1 LYIDAIV
8 KAMAKGF
15 KAGPYEIMF
24 FLALKD
30 GPAYGYELAT
40 RFKKMTR
47 DHIKFSFG
55 TIYPFLRR
63 MERRGII
70 KSTRDIRSGRVY
82 YALTPK
88 GRIAQKRVFKQIK
101 KSQKEWEEKLLGIL
115 AMHAEVFG
123 RKALHDL
130 LERGNVLTKPST

>member
-1 LYIDAIV
+1 
-8 KAMAKGF
+8 MAKGF
-15 KAGPYEIMF
+15 QTGPYEVMF

-47 DHIKFSFG
+47 GHIRFSFG

-70 KSTRDIRSGRVY
+70 KSTREMKSNRVY

-88 GRIAQKRVFKQIK
+88 GRTTQEKVFRQIE
-101 KSQKEWEEKLLGIL
+101 KSQKGVGG
-115 AMHAEVFG
+115 EVARAF
-123 RKALHDL
+123 
-130 LERGNVLTKPST
+130 

>member
-1 LYIDAIV
+1 
-8 KAMAKGF
+8 MAKGF
-15 KAGPYEIMF
+15 QTGPYEVMF

-47 DHIKFSFG
+47 GHMKVSFG

-70 KSTRDIRSGRVY
+70 KSTREERSGRVY

-88 GRIAQKRVFKQIK
+88 GRTAQERVFKQIK
-101 KSQKEWEEKLLGIL
+101 KSQKEWEQKLLGIL

-123 RKALHDL
+123 RRALHDL
-130 LERGNVLTKPST
+130 LERGKLLAKPS

>member
-1 LYIDAIV
+1 
-8 KAMAKGF
+8 MAKGF
-15 KAGPYEIMF
+15 QTGPYEVMF

-47 DHIKFSFG
+47 GHMKVSFG

-70 KSTRDIRSGRVY
+70 KSTREERSGRVY

-88 GRIAQKRVFKQIK
+88 GRTAQERVFKQIK

-123 RKALHDL
+123 RRALHDL
-130 LERGNVLTKPST
+130 LERGKLLAKPS

>member
-1 LYIDAIV
+1 
-8 KAMAKGF
+8 MSRGF
-15 KAGPYEIMF
+15 QAGPYEVMF

-40 RFKKMTR
+40 RFKRMTR
-47 DHIKFSFG
+47 GHIRFSFG

-70 KSTRDIRSGRVY
+70 KSTRDESSGRVY
-82 YALTPK
+82 YSLTPK
-88 GRIAQKRVFKQIK
+88 GRTAKERVFKQIR
-101 KSQKEWEEKLLGIL
+101 KSQKEWEQKLLGIL

-123 RKALHDL
+123 RRALHDL
-130 LERGNVLTKPST
+130 LERGKLLAKPT

>member
-1 LYIDAIV
+1 
-8 KAMAKGF
+8 MAKGF
-15 KAGPYEIMF
+15 QTGPYEVMF

-30 GPAYGYELAT
+30 GPAYGYELAS
-40 RFKKMTR
+40 RFRRMTR
-47 DHIKFSFG
+47 GHIKFSFG

-70 KSTRDIRSGRVY
+70 KSTREVRSSRVY
-82 YALTPK
+82 YSLTPK

-115 AMHAEVFG
+115 AMNAEVFG
-123 RKALHDL
+123 RRALENL
-130 LERGNVLTKPST
+130 LERAKLLTKPSR

>member
-1 LYIDAIV
+1 
-8 KAMAKGF
+8 MAKGF
-15 KAGPYEIMF
+15 QTGPYEIMF

-47 DHIKFSFG
+47 GHIKFSFG

-70 KSTRDIRSGRVY
+70 KSTRDERSSRVY
-82 YALTPK
+82 YSLTPK
-88 GRIAQKRVFKQIK
+88 GRTAQERVFKQIK
-101 KSQKEWEEKLLGIL
+101 KSQKEWEQKLLGIL
-115 AMHAEVFG
+115 AMYAEVFG
-123 RKALHDL
+123 RRALHDL
-130 LERGNVLTKPST
+130 LERGRLLAKTS

>member
-1 LYIDAIV
+1 
-8 KAMAKGF
+8 MAKGF
-15 KAGPYEIMF
+15 QTGPYEVMF
-24 FLALKD
+24 FLALKN

-47 DHIKFSFG
+47 DHIRFSFG

-88 GRIAQKRVFKQIK
+88 GRTAQVKRLRRIK
-101 KSQKEWEEKLLGIL
+101 ESQKEWEEKLLGIL
-115 AMHAEVFG
+115 AM
-123 RKALHDL
+123 
-130 LERGNVLTKPST
+130 

>member
-1 LYIDAIV
+1 
-8 KAMAKGF
+8 MAKGF
-15 KAGPYEIMF
+15 QTGPYEVMF

-30 GPAYGYELAT
+30 GPAYGYELAR

-47 DHIKFSFG
+47 GHVKVSFG

-70 KSTRDIRSGRVY
+70 KSTRKEGSGRVY
-82 YALTPK
+82 YALTRK
-88 GRIAQKRVFKQIK
+88 GRTAQERVFKQIK
-101 KSQKEWEEKLLGIL
+101 KSQKQWEEKLLGVL

-123 RKALHDL
+123 RRALHDL
-130 LERGNVLTKPST
+130 LERGKLLATRS

>member
-1 LYIDAIV
+1 
-8 KAMAKGF
+8 MAKGF
-15 KAGPYEIMF
+15 QTGPYEVMF

-47 DHIKFSFG
+47 GHMKVSFG

-70 KSTRDIRSGRVY
+70 KSTREERSGRVY

-88 GRIAQKRVFKQIK
+88 GRTAQERVFKQIK
-101 KSQKEWEEKLLGIL
+101 KSQKDWEEKLLGIL

-123 RKALHDL
+123 RRALHDL
-130 LERGNVLTKPST
+130 LERGKLLAKPS

>member
-1 LYIDAIV
+1 
-8 KAMAKGF
+8 MAKGF
-15 KAGPYEIMF
+15 QAGPYEVMF

-40 RFKKMTR
+40 RFRKMTR
-47 DHIKFSFG
+47 GHIRVSFG

-70 KSTRDIRSGRVY
+70 KSTRDEGSSRVY

-88 GRIAQKRVFKQIK
+88 GRTAQTKILKRIK
-101 KSQKEWEEKLLGIL
+101 ESQKEWEEKLLGIL

-123 RKALHDL
+123 RRALHDL
-130 LERGNVLTKPST
+130 LIRGRILAKPS

>member
-1 LYIDAIV
+1 
-8 KAMAKGF
+8 MAKGF
-15 KAGPYEIMF
+15 QARPYEVMF

-47 DHIKFSFG
+47 GHINFSFG

-63 MERRGII
+63 MERRGIV
-70 KSTRDIRSGRVY
+70 KSTRDAGSSRVY

-88 GRIAQKRVFKQIK
+88 GRTAQTRILKRLRE
-101 KSQKEWEEKLLGIL
+101 SQKEWEEKLLGIL

-123 RKALHDL
+123 RRALHDL
-130 LERGNVLTKPST
+130 LMRGKILAKPS

>member
-1 LYIDAIV
+1 
-8 KAMAKGF
+8 MAKGF
-15 KAGPYEIMF
+15 QTGPYEVMF

-47 DHIKFSFG
+47 GHIRFSFG

-70 KSTRDIRSGRVY
+70 KSTRKERSSRVY

-88 GRIAQKRVFKQIK
+88 GRTAQERVFKQMK
-101 KSQKEWEEKLLGIL
+101 KSRKEWEEKLLGIL

-123 RKALHDL
+123 RRSLHDL
-130 LERGNVLTKPST
+130 LERGKLLAKPSP

>member
-1 LYIDAIV
+1 
-8 KAMAKGF
+8 MAKGF
-15 KAGPYEIMF
+15 QTGPYEVMF

-40 RFKKMTR
+40 RFRKMTR
-47 DHIKFSFG
+47 GHIKFSFG

-63 MERRGII
+63 MERKGII
-70 KSTRDIRSGRVY
+70 KSTRDGRSGRVY

-88 GRIAQKRVFKQIK
+88 GRTAQARVLRQIK
-101 KSQKEWEEKLLGIL
+101 KSQKEWEEKLLGVL

-123 RKALHDL
+123 RSALHDL
-130 LERGNVLTKPST
+130 LERGKLLAKTL

>member
-1 LYIDAIV
+1 
-8 KAMAKGF
+8 MAKGF
-15 KAGPYEIMF
+15 QTGPYEVMF

-40 RFKKMTR
+40 RFKKMAR
-47 DHIKFSFG
+47 GHIRVSFG

-63 MERRGII
+63 MERRGIT
-70 KSTRDIRSGRVY
+70 KSTREERSGRVY

-88 GRIAQKRVFKQIK
+88 GRTAQERVFKQIK

-123 RKALHDL
+123 RRALHDL
-130 LERGNVLTKPST
+130 LERGKLLAKPS

>member
-1 LYIDAIV
+1 
-8 KAMAKGF
+8 MAKGF

-47 DHIKFSFG
+47 GHIKFSFG

-63 MERRGII
+63 MEGRGII
-70 KSTRDIRSGRVY
+70 KSTREIRSGRVY

-88 GRIAQKRVFKQIK
+88 GRIAQKRALRQIK

-123 RKALHDL
+123 RRALHDL
-130 LERGNVLTKPST
+130 LERAKLLTKPSR

>member
-1 LYIDAIV
+1 
-8 KAMAKGF
+8 MAKGF
-15 KAGPYEIMF
+15 QAGPYEVMF

-40 RFKKMTR
+40 RFKEMTR
-47 DHIKFSFG
+47 GHIKFSFG

-70 KSTRDIRSGRVY
+70 KSTREKRSGRVY

-88 GRIAQKRVFKQIK
+88 GRMAQGRVLRQIK

-115 AMHAEVFG
+115 AMNAEVFG
-123 RKALHDL
+123 RGALQNL
-130 LERGNVLTKPST
+130 LDRAKLLTKTSR

>member
-1 LYIDAIV
+1 
-8 KAMAKGF
+8 MAKGF
-15 KAGPYEIMF
+15 QTGPYEVMF

-40 RFKKMTR
+40 RFKKMSR
-47 DHIKFSFG
+47 GHIKVSFG

-63 MERRGII
+63 MERKGII
-70 KSTRDIRSGRVY
+70 KSTRKENSGRVY

-88 GRIAQKRVFKQIK
+88 GRTVQERVLKQIK

-123 RKALHDL
+123 RRALHAL
-130 LERGNVLTKPST
+130 LERGKALAKAS

>member
-1 LYIDAIV
+1 
-8 KAMAKGF
+8 MAKGF
-15 KAGPYEIMF
+15 QTGPYEVMF

-40 RFKKMTR
+40 RFKNMTR
-47 DHIKFSFG
+47 GHIKFSFG

-63 MERRGII
+63 MERRGVI
-70 KSTRDIRSGRVY
+70 KSTREMRSGRVY

-88 GRIAQKRVFKQIK
+88 GRAAQRRVFKQIK

-115 AMHAEVFG
+115 AMNAEVFG
-123 RKALHDL
+123 RKALQNL
-130 LERGNVLTKPST
+130 LVRAKLLTESSRQSVL

>member
-1 LYIDAIV
+1 
-8 KAMAKGF
+8 MPKGF
-15 KAGPYEIMF
+15 QTGPYEVMF

-40 RFKKMTR
+40 RFSKMTKG
-47 DHIKFSFG
+47 HIKVSFG

-70 KSTRDIRSGRVY
+70 KSTRDERSGRVY
-82 YALTPK
+82 YALTSK
-88 GRIAQKRVFKQIK
+88 GRTAQKSVLRRMKE
-101 KSQKEWEEKLLGIL
+101 SQKEWEEKLLGVL

-123 RKALHDL
+123 RRALHDL
-130 LERGNVLTKPST
+130 LQRGKLLTKPS

>member
-1 LYIDAIV
+1 
-8 KAMAKGF
+8 MAKGF
-15 KAGPYEIMF
+15 QTGPYEVMF

-40 RFKKMTR
+40 RFRKMTR
-47 DHIKFSFG
+47 GHIKVSFG

-70 KSTRDIRSGRVY
+70 KSTRDERSGRVY

-88 GRIAQKRVFKQIK
+88 GRTAQTKTLKRIK
-101 KSQKEWEEKLLGIL
+101 ESQKEWEEKLLGIL
-115 AMHAEVFG
+115 AMHAEVYG
-123 RKALHDL
+123 RRALHDL
-130 LERGNVLTKPST
+130 LMRGRILAKPS